1 MKIFNWN
8 LNEKLNTNDELI
20 LCLGGFESLHLG
32 HSELFKLAKSYKNDN
47 PNSKLAISIFANS
60 IKNNEVIEKKL
71 LQLKV
76 RLYILANLDFDYVF
90 IITPN
95 KEIINISD
103 NKFIEELKKMNIK
116 TIICGQDYRFGFNHQ
131 GDISKLKKHFNV
143 HVASEKKVNHS
154 KISTHLIKEL
164 ISDGNINYANE
175 LLLEKYALIIKADKF
190 IFHLPENIIKIK
202 SGIYVVNAIIKD
214 IEYHGL
220 CLISKYSNDNKLY
233 LFDIT
238 TIPSKHQEIYT
249 EFLGVIR
256 YIDTKQNDNIN
267 DKDLKIAKKYLESI

>member
-8 LNEKLNTNDELI
+8 LNEKLNTNDDLI

-32 HSELFKLAKSYKNDN
+32 HNELFKLAKSYKNDN

-90 IITPN
+90 IITPT

-143 HVASEKKVNHS
+143 HVANEKKVNHS
-154 KISTHLIKEL
+154 KISTH
-164 ISDGNINYANE
+164 
-175 LLLEKYALIIKADKF
+175 LIIKADKF

-233 LFDIT
+233 LFDVT

-249 EFLGVIR
+249 EFLGAIR

>member
-8 LNEKLNTNDELI
+8 LNEKLNMNDELI

-47 PNSKLAISIFANS
+47 PNLKLAISIFANS
-60 IKNNEVIEKKL
+60 IKNNEVIEKKI

-164 ISDGNINYANE
+164 ISEGNINYANE

-214 IEYHGL
+214 VEYHGL

-249 EFLGVIR
+249 EFLGAIR

-267 DKDLKIAKKYLESI
+267 DEDLKIAKKYLESI

>member
-8 LNEKLNTNDELI
+8 LNEKLNTNDDLI

-32 HSELFKLAKSYKNDN
+32 HNELFKLAKSYKNDN

-131 GDISKLKKHFNV
+131 GDIWKLKKHFNV
-143 HVASEKKVNHS
+143 HVANEKKVNHS

-164 ISDGNINYANE
+164 ISEGNINYANE

-249 EFLGVIR
+249 EFLGTIR

>member
-164 ISDGNINYANE
+164 ISEGNINYANE

-249 EFLGVIR
+249 EFLGAIR

-267 DKDLKIAKKYLESI
+267 DEDLKIAKKYLESI

>member
-8 LNEKLNTNDELI
+8 LNEKLNTNDDLI
-20 LCLGGFESLHLG
+20 MCLGGFESLHLG
-32 HSELFKLAKSYKNDN
+32 HNELFKLAKSYKNDN

-131 GDISKLKKHFNV
+131 GDISKLKKCFNV
-143 HVASEKKVNHS
+143 HVANEKKVNHS

-164 ISDGNINYANE
+164 ISEGNINYANE

-249 EFLGVIR
+249 EFLGAIR